1 MQVNIEIGEKISVE
15 VSTALHILLVLN
27 AVNLLFLTSELLSG
41 VKDGPETTFNAL
53 TLPKFSSMDGL
64 AWSHILYY
72 TIATS
77 FC

>member
-1 MQVNIEIGEKISVE
+1 MQGYEYGSYVTSEF
-15 VSTALHILLVLN
+15 IL
-27 AVNLLFLTSELLSG
+27 ELLSG